1 MWNKE
6 KSKEAEKGEIRED
19 ELFNTKVDRQT
30 SASSE
35 SSLVHDNSSVDTDH
49 TQRKLYNRHL
59 QLIAIGGSIGTGL
72 FVTIGTTGL
81 TVGGTFRSS
90 SFILS
95 FDFTY
100 VIAYICCRGDGFL
113 YAG

>member
-35 SSLVHDNSSVDTDH
+35 SSLVS
-49 TQRKLYNRHL
+49 
-59 QLIAIGGSIGTGL
+59 A
-72 FVTIGTTGL
+72 
-81 TVGGTFRSS
+81 
-90 SFILS
+90 
-95 FDFTY
+95 
-100 VIAYICCRGDGFL
+100 
-113 YAG
+113 